1 MLWMAAPAGCPEV
14 GQRFLRQVRF
24 CHTDRNENERAPGFV
39 LTNVSNALWQATRQF
54 YGPEFY
60 SGDEDNGSM
69 AAWYLLSALGLYQLV
84 PGSLDYSIG
93 SPMFRHVKLSLD
105 NGKVLQV
112 KAPANSAE
120 AVYVKSVAWNGEALP
135 ALAIGFDKL
144 MEGGTLLFEM
154 TDDPEQVFR
163 PPLV

>member
-24 CHTDRNENERAPGFV
+24 CHTDRNEIERAPGFV

-69 AAWYLLSALGLYQLV
+69 AAATWQWTYLHAFEVRDVLDELELV
-84 PGSLDYSIG
+84 
-93 SPMFRHVKLSLD
+93 
-105 NGKVLQV
+105 
-112 KAPANSAE
+112 
-120 AVYVKSVAWNGEALP
+120 
-135 ALAIGFDKL
+135 
-144 MEGGTLLFEM
+144 GGTWEDHEEEHDCAVHHADAVDGHGRRDGENPVKRVLHLA
-154 TDDPEQVFR
+154 
-163 PPLV
+163 PP